1 MRRHTPQFPAPSR
14 GFASSDVRLKRD
26 VKLLQTLANGIKL
39 YRYQY
44 RWGDTVYVGVMAHE
58 VASIVPEAVST
69 DSDGYYRV
77 DYQRLGI
84 AAAHLSGLDEQ
95 GTRRAAARAIDGAI
109 LSLLSAQIPA
119 LMLRSVA

>member
-1 MRRHTPQFPAPSR
+1 MRQMRRHTPQFPAPSR

-77 DYQRLGI
+77 DYQRLGLRLRTYQDWMSKGH
-84 AAAHLSGLDEQ
+84 AAPL
-95 GTRRAAARAIDGAI
+95 RAR
-109 LSLLSAQIPA
+109 
-119 LMLRSVA
+119 